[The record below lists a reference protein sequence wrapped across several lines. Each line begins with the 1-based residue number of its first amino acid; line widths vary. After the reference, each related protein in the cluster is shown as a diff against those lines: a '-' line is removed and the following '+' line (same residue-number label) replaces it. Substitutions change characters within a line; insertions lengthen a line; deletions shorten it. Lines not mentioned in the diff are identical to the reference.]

1 MISGVVVLLP
11 LSLADEIVWLIFG
24 AVLITFGIFWQ
35 SAKRV
40 S

>member
-1 MISGVVVLLP
+1 MISGIVVLLP
-11 LSLADEIVWLIFG
+11 VSLADEIAWLIFG
-24 AVLITFGIFWQ
+24 SVLITFGIFWR

>member
-1 MISGVVVLLP
+1 MISGIIVLLP
-11 LSLADEIVWLIFG
+11 LSLADEIAWLFFG
-24 AVLITFGIFWQ
+24 SVLLTFGVYWR